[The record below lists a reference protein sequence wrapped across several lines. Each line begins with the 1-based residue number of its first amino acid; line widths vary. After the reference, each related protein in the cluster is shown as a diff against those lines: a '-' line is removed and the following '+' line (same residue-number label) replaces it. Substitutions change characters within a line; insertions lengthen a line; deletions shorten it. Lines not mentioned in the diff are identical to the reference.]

1 MPTLGENDWK
11 MFDEKKTFREI
22 ELLGGEARKI
32 QWKNFN
38 LTVPP
43 TVYPPREDTDLL
55 ADVLEN
61 ITPFGKKRLLDIGS
75 GSGALSILAA
85 SLGWE
90 VEACDINPFAVAATR
105 FNAIEN
111 TFQIAS
117 AEGGIGPAKDGFH
130 SQWMKPGSYDLV
142 VWNMPYIPSEEI
154 EEYLGPME
162 DAALV
167 DTHPS
172 GLLNE
177 FAEMTRR
184 FQLIS
189 PTGIALILCRECVGL
204 HRSKDILL
212 SKGLATQSVSKL
224 TFDDEET
231 IQVLA
236 VWHPFLKSK
245 KQQMHSVPSTN
256 SEMLEGSYKPGDSL
270 RTRFQTDGK
279 GRHGRTWDDH
289 LDSFK
294 GSWKLNP
301 NQISHISSQLQ
312 CQVALEIASL
322 LQSMAKKQNVL
333 RVKWPNDL
341 LVLDIESKQWKKAG
355 GILFQ
360 SLSRGTEQ
368 SLVLGIGINTKTT
381 AEVKG
386 RGSLEEIGIDLDNT
400 ELFTLLDTVVSSL
413 FENKSNLMNA
423 PDKNTKIN
431 LELLLRQCI
440 YRNETCTV
448 KGVSSEGELQIES
461 EQGESYNIS
470 DDLSLLWP
478 HLQLQ

>member
-1 MPTLGENDWK
+1 

-22 ELLGGEARKI
+22 ELLGGESREI
-32 QWKNFN
+32 QWKNFS

-43 TVYPPREDTDLL
+43 TVYPPREDTDLI
-55 ADVLEN
+55 AGVLEKV
-61 ITPFGKKRLLDIGS
+61 TPFGKKRLLEIGS

-90 VEACDINPFAVAATR
+90 VEACDINPYAVAATR
-105 FNAIEN
+105 FNALEN
-111 TFQIAS
+111 TFHIAS
-117 AEGGIGPAKDGFH
+117 AEGGIGPAKDGFY
-130 SQWMKPGSYDLV
+130 SQWMKPGSYDIV

-184 FQLIS
+184 FHLIS
-189 PTGIALILCRECVGL
+189 PTGIALILCREYIGL
-204 HRSKDILL
+204 HRSIDVLL
-212 SKGLATQSVSKL
+212 SKGLATQTVSKR
-224 TFDDEET
+224 TFDDDET

-245 KQQMHSVPSTN
+245 KQQMHSIPSTN
-256 SEMLEGSYKPGDSL
+256 SEMLEGTYKPGDSL
-270 RTRFQTDGK
+270 RARFQTDGK

-301 NQISHISSQLQ
+301 NQIPHISSQLQ

-322 LQSMAKKQNVL
+322 LQSMAPKPNVI

-341 LVLDIESKQWKKAG
+341 LVRDGESKKWKKAG

-360 SLSRGTEQ
+360 SLSRGKEQ
-368 SLVLGIGINTKTT
+368 SLVLGIGINTKRT
-381 AEVKG
+381 AEVQG

-413 FENKSNLMNA
+413 FENRSNLTNA
-423 PDKNTKIN
+423 PDRNSDLN
-431 LELLLRQCI
+431 LKLLLGQCI
-440 YRNETCTV
+440 YRNEKCTV

-461 EQGESYNIS
+461 ERGGSYNIS

-478 HLQLQ
+478 HLQPQ

>member
-1 MPTLGENDWK
+1 
-11 MFDEKKTFREI
+11 MFDEKKAFREI
-22 ELLGGEARKI
+22 ELLGGEAKEI

-38 LTVPP
+38 LTVPH

-55 ADVLEN
+55 ASVLEKV
-61 ITPFGKKRLLDIGS
+61 TPFGKKRLLEIGS

-85 SLGWE
+85 SLDWE

-105 FNAIEN
+105 YNAIEN
-111 TFQIAS
+111 NFQITS
-117 AEGGIGPAKDGFH
+117 SEGGIGPAKDGLY

-142 VWNMPYIPSEEI
+142 MWNMPYIPAEEI

-167 DTHPS
+167 DTHPT
-172 GLLNE
+172 GLINE

-184 FQLIS
+184 FQLIG
-189 PTGIALILCRECVGL
+189 PTGIALILCKEHIGGL
-204 HRSKDILL
+204 RTKDIFLA
-212 SKGLATQSVSKL
+212 KGLATQRVSNH
-224 TFDDEET
+224 TFDDDET

-236 VWHPFLKSK
+236 VWHPFVTSK
-245 KQQMHSVPSTN
+245 KQQVHSVPSTN
-256 SEMLEGSYKPGDSL
+256 SELLEGSYKPGDSL

-301 NQISHISSQLQ
+301 NQIPHISSELQ

-322 LQSMAKKQNVL
+322 LQSMAPKENVL

-341 LVLDIESKQWKKAG
+341 LVRDSKSEQWKKAG

-360 SLSRGTEQ
+360 SLSKGTEQ
-368 SLVLGIGINTKTT
+368 SLVLGIGINTKATD
-381 AEVKG
+381 EVQG
-386 RGSLEEIGIDLDNT
+386 RGSLEEIGINLDNT
-400 ELFTLLDTVVSSL
+400 ELFTLLDTIVSSL

-423 PDKNTKIN
+423 PDKNTEIN

-440 YRNETCTV
+440 YRNKKCTV
-448 KGVSSEGELQIES
+448 KGVSSEGDLHIES

>member
-1 MPTLGENDWK
+1 

-22 ELLGGEARKI
+22 ELLASEAREI
-32 QWKNFN
+32 CWKNFN
-38 LTVPP
+38 LTIPH

-55 ADVLEN
+55 ASVLDKV
-61 ITPFGKKRLLDIGS
+61 TPFGKKRLLEIGS

-85 SLGWE
+85 SMGWE

-105 FNAIEN
+105 YNAAEN
-111 TFQIAS
+111 NFLITS
-117 AEGGIGPAKDGFH
+117 SEGGIGPAKDGLH
-130 SQWMKPGSYDLV
+130 SQWMKPGSYDAV
-142 VWNMPYIPSEEI
+142 IWNMPYIPAEEI

-172 GLLNE
+172 GLIHE

-184 FQLIS
+184 FQLIA
-189 PTGIALILCRECVGL
+189 PTGIALILCREHIGAL
-204 HRSKDILL
+204 RTKDILL
-212 SKGLATQSVSKL
+212 AKGLATQRVSKR

-236 VWHPFLKSK
+236 VWHPFVTSK

-256 SEMLEGSYKPGDSL
+256 SEILEGSYKPGDSL

-279 GRHGRTWDDH
+279 GRHGRTWHDH

-301 NQISHISSQLQ
+301 DQIPQISSQLQ
-312 CQVALEIASL
+312 CQVALEITSL
-322 LQSMAKKQNVL
+322 LQSMAPKENVL
-333 RVKWPNDL
+333 QVKWPNDIL
-341 LVLDIESKQWKKAG
+341 IRDSKSKDWKKAG

-360 SLSRGTEQ
+360 SLSRGTKQ
-368 SLVLGIGINTKTT
+368 SLVLGIGINTKST
-381 AEVKG
+381 ADVRG
-386 RGSLEEIGIDLDNT
+386 QGSLEEIGINLDNT
-400 ELFTLLDTVVSSL
+400 ELFTLLDTIVSSL
-413 FENKSNLMNA
+413 FENKSNLV
-423 PDKNTKIN
+423 NTSVNSTGLN
-431 LELLLRQCI
+431 LDLLLKECI
-440 YRNETCTV
+440 YRTKQCTV
-448 KGVSSEGELQIES
+448 RGVSEEGYLQIES
-461 EQGESYNIS
+461 SHGESYDIA

>member
-1 MPTLGENDWK
+1 M
-11 MFDEKKTFREI
+11 RC
-22 ELLGGEARKI
+22 
-32 QWKNFN
+32 
-38 LTVPP
+38 
-43 TVYPPREDTDLL
+43 
-55 ADVLEN
+55 
-61 ITPFGKKRLLDIGS
+61 S
-75 GSGALSILAA
+75 
-85 SLGWE
+85 
-90 VEACDINPFAVAATR
+90 
-105 FNAIEN
+105 
-111 TFQIAS
+111 
-117 AEGGIGPAKDGFH
+117 
-130 SQWMKPGSYDLV
+130 
-142 VWNMPYIPSEEI
+142 
-154 EEYLGPME
+154 
-162 DAALV
+162 
-167 DTHPS
+167 
-172 GLLNE
+172 
-177 FAEMTRR
+177 
-184 FQLIS
+184 
-189 PTGIALILCRECVGL
+189 
-204 HRSKDILL
+204 
-212 SKGLATQSVSKL
+212 
-224 TFDDEET
+224 FDDEET

-301 NQISHISSQLQ
+301 NQIPHISSQLQ

-381 AEVKG
+381 AEVQG

-478 HLQLQ
+478 YLQLQ